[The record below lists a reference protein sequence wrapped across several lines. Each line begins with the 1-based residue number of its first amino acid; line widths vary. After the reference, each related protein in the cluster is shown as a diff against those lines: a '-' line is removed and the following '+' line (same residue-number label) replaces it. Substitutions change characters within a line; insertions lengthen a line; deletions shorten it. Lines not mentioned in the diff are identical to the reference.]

1 MHYQKKSDISI
12 GIKIRRKIVE
22 TDTNEYMTLVL
33 SSTNVKTT
41 IQCILGVKTQY

>member
-1 MHYQKKSDISI
+1 MNKNQKK
-12 GIKIRRKIVE
+12 KIIE
-22 TDTNEYMTLVL
+22 TDTNEYMTLVF

>member
-1 MHYQKKSDISI
+1 MNKNQKE
-12 GIKIRRKIVE
+12 KIIE